1 MALFVFQMS
10 IMPMGLDNV
19 IIMSEES
26 RKKAYDTAHCGGS
39 GGVNSK
45 DVGVVVDANAKPSE
59 GKREKKWRFGE
70 QEFEALMRCLD
81 NAVSF

>member
-1 MALFVFQMS
+1 MS
-10 IMPMGLDNV
+10 IMPLGLDNV

-26 RKKAYDTAHCGGS
+26 RKRAYDTAHSGGS

-45 DVGVVVDANAKPSE
+45 DVGVVVDHQAKPSE
-59 GKREKKWRFGE
+59 GKREKKWKFGE

-81 NAVSF
+81 NAVSY